1 MPLLAHGVGTRADL
15 PIPLALAVQGAGI
28 AVFMSFLALTILWK
42 TPRLR
47 GDVAGR
53 PLPLAVQRAVDSATV
68 RTVTRLVM
76 LALAGLLVVVGLT
89 GPGQAT
95 DNIAPQAFYI
105 TFWVG
110 LIPASLL
117 LGAFWRYA
125 SPLRLLQ
132 GGLARLSGADPDAGL
147 VALPQRLGY
156 WPAVASLAA
165 FLWLELVVPSETRA
179 SPYVVSVFVALY
191 GFVHLAAGTIYGAR
205 WFSRSEGFEVYST
218 LIGRLSPFGRRA
230 DGRLVVRNPLDG
242 LEALRPEPG
251 FVALVSVLIGST
263 GFDGLTRTEL
273 WTDRVDA
280 DSVPVGTVALLG
292 CIAAVAVT
300 YTLAA
305 RATARLGGGDTAAGD
320 YPGTF
325 AGSLVPIALGYA
337 VAHYF
342 SLLLLDGQRTLIL
355 ASDPFGTGSNLFGTA
370 DWKVNFA
377 LVSTSVIAL
386 VQVAAIVAGHI
397 LGVVSAHDRAVR
409 LLPPERSSRGQYP
422 LLVVMVLYTVTGVG
436 LLFGA

>member
-1 MPLLAHGVGTRADL
+1 MPVLAHGVGTRADL

-28 AVFMSFLALTILWK
+28 AVFVSFLALTILWK
-42 TPRLR
+42 SPRLR
-47 GDVAGR
+47 GDAAGR
-53 PLPLAVQRAVDSATV
+53 PLPPRLQRAVDSAAV
-68 RTVTRLVM
+68 RAVVRLVM
-76 LALAGLLVVVGLT
+76 LAQAALIVVVGLS
-89 GPGQAT
+89 GPDDAPA
-95 DNIAPQAFYI
+95 NIAPQAFYI

-125 SPLRLLQ
+125 NPLRLVHR
-132 GGLARLSGADPDAGL
+132 GLARLSGIEPDDGL
-147 VALPQRLGY
+147 MALPQRLGY

-179 SPYVVSVFVALY
+179 SPYVVSVFVAAY
-191 GFVHLAAGTIYGAR
+191 GFLHLLAASIYGAR
-205 WFSRSEGFEVYST
+205 WFDRGDGFEVYST
-218 LIGRLSPFGRRA
+218 MIGRLSPFGRRA
-230 DGRLVVRNPLDG
+230 DGRVVLRNPLDG
-242 LEALRPEPG
+242 LESLRPEAG

-273 WTDRVDA
+273 WADNVEA
-280 DSVPVGTVALLG
+280 DSVPLGTLGLLG
-292 CIAAVAVT
+292 CIAAVALT

-305 RATARLGGGDTAAGD
+305 RATARLGGGDTAAAD
-320 YPGTF
+320 YPGVF

-342 SLLLLDGQRTLIL
+342 SLLLLDGQHTVIL
-355 ASDPFGTGSNLFGTA
+355 ASDPFGTGNNLFGTA

-377 LVSTSVIAL
+377 LVSTSAIAL
-386 VQVAAIVAGHI
+386 VQVAALVVGHI
-397 LGVVSAHDRAVR
+397 LGVMSAHDRAVR